1 MGQVSVLWGR
11 DEGERQ
17 GFAQEEVAR
26 QQLEGQPGREGDTFP
41 GEGSGLS
48 RDPSVWSLE
57 SRMCRGLQDH
67 PQMGGFARRTPR
79 TQQVVTVT
87 SVMCHSEGQKA
98 QSVKGEARG
107 VKAAGT
113 RHRLPEPS
121 PGGSHWAD
129 FAPRVRCPQPGTP
142 SQDSAPRVFIA
153 GTLCLARTPDSR
165 KESRCQHKLNCFTNP
180 LGQGVP
186 LICQGEVGA
195 P

>member
-1 MGQVSVLWGR
+1 MGQVSVLWDR
-11 DEGERQ
+11 EEGERQ

-26 QQLEGQPGREGDTFP
+26 QQLEGQPGKEGDTFP
-41 GEGSGLS
+41 GEGSGPS

-87 SVMCHSEGQKA
+87 SVTVKA
-98 QSVKGEARG
+98 QSAKGEARG

-121 PGGSHWAD
+121 RGSHWAD

-153 GTLCLARTPDSR
+153 GTLCLVRTPDSR

-180 LGQGVP
+180 LG
-186 LICQGEVGA
+186 
-195 P
+195 

>member
-1 MGQVSVLWGR
+1 
-11 DEGERQ
+11 
-17 GFAQEEVAR
+17 
-26 QQLEGQPGREGDTFP
+26 
-41 GEGSGLS
+41 
-48 RDPSVWSLE
+48 
-57 SRMCRGLQDH
+57 
-67 PQMGGFARRTPR
+67 MGGFARRTPR

-180 LGQGVP
+180 LGQGVR